1 MIQIDSTDIKKQK
14 KLALTW
20 AITFLI
26 LFPVLIT
33 LGLLMRLR
41 QGEVTEA
48 APSEFFSYMT
58 LHGLGMA
65 GVLFSFAFAALWYLN
80 STRYVKLNVKFGWFL
95 YIIIAIGV
103 VGLLIGTLIGK
114 FGPGWYMLYPLPFK
128 GTFWPLWA
136 TKLSVISLIILGVG
150 WLVGILHILYAL
162 AKEYGGI
169 TNLLGWQYL
178 KKDNSNI
185 REIPSMV
192 LITTISLI
200 PGVFALIIGAAM
212 LIMYLLQSFEP
223 SLAFDPLMMKNMVM
237 FFGHTLVNITMYCA
251 VGWVYALLPEF
262 THREWK
268 VNKAV
273 VYSWNATF
281 FFILFAYL
289 HHLYMDFVQPTSLQ
303 YLGQIISYS
312 SAIPAT
318 GITMFGVIAQVY
330 HAKMK
335 WSIIPLMFLFGMA
348 GWAIGGFAAV
358 VDSTI
363 ALNSSLHN
371 TLWVPAHFHTY
382 MLMGVVLFILGFLYY
397 LFSGNNKEEKDSFG
411 NAGFWIF
418 VLGSYGFLLMF
429 YLGGL
434 NSVPRRYSN
443 YSGIEIDHV
452 RETGVHLA
460 QCAALFVGV
469 LLIGLILMYLSLI
482 CRLVQQKATNK
493 KND

>member
-1 MIQIDSTDIKKQK
+1 MIQLDALEIKKQK
-14 KLALTW
+14 KLAFTW

-26 LFPVLIT
+26 LFPILIT

-41 QGEVTEA
+41 QGELTET
-48 APSEFFSYMT
+48 APTEFFSYMT

-65 GVLFSFAFAALWYLN
+65 GILYSFAFAALWYLN
-80 STRYVKLNVKFGWFL
+80 STRHVKLSINFGWFL
-95 YIIIAIGV
+95 YVTIAIGV
-103 VGLLIGTLIGK
+103 VGLIVGTLIGK

-128 GTFWPLWA
+128 GAFWPLWA
-136 TKLSVISLIILGVG
+136 TKISVISLIILGVG
-150 WLVGILHILYAL
+150 WLLGILHMLYAL
-162 AKEYGGI
+162 AKEYGGL

-178 KKDNSNI
+178 KKKDNI
-185 REIPSMV
+185 REIPAIV
-192 LITTISLI
+192 LITTITLI
-200 PGVFALIIGAAM
+200 PGVFALIVGATM
-212 LIMYLLQSFEP
+212 LMMYLLQSFEP
-223 SLAFDPLMMKNMVM
+223 TLAFDPLMMKNMVM

-303 YLGQIISYS
+303 YLGQVISYS

-348 GWAIGGFAAV
+348 GWAIGGFAAL

-363 ALNSSLHN
+363 AINATLHN

-382 MLMGVVLFILGFLYY
+382 MLMGVVLFILGFLFY
-397 LFSGNNKEEKDSFG
+397 LLSGKNKTDNDEMG
-411 NAGFWIF
+411 ITGFWIF
-418 VLGSYGFLLMF
+418 IIGSYGFLLMF

-434 NSVPRRYSN
+434 NSVPRRYST
-443 YSGIEIDHV
+443 YSGIDIDNTKQV
-452 RETGVHLA
+452 GAHLA
-460 QCAALFVGV
+460 QCAAIFIGV

-482 CRLVQQKATNK
+482 GRLIQQKVSAK
-493 KND
+493 KQTI